1 MQVVSEEVAKLV
13 MDFHPVSC
21 ENDAIKI
28 DRKRGYRVDE
38 ECLVV
43 LRDSV
48 IKLVAECVDADL
60 LDLLMKLLLE
70 FAAQG

>member
-1 MQVVSEEVAKLV
+1 
-13 MDFHPVSC
+13 MDFHPVSW

-60 LDLLMKLLLE
+60 LDLLVKLLLE